1 MYLNMANKLKAY
13 FSTRELIQFVSELS
27 KFHRIQGSK
36 GLVEASNYVRDTV
49 TNAGFDVIIHEFSYS
64 SPPPY
69 LPDITGWWV
78 SDGAVELVKPFR
90 KILSS
95 FANASTA
102 VVAHSPPGEFEGKVL
117 YVSDESKVPD
127 SIDGVVLTR
136 DTSIDMYIKVAKAG
150 AQAVVYFRTEGD
162 PSGIPYLGLFPS
174 KRDLPNMRIPAVAI
188 SRSDAEEIIRYI
200 EEGEDV
206 VIKGFVKSGYTDE
219 PPPARVIEVKV
230 GEGSREVH
238 VVAHYC
244 HPAGTVNDNV
254 SGSAGLLEAILALGK
269 AIKDGIVKPSS
280 LGLSIS
286 AVWVPEYYGSFPFV
300 LKKLNE
306 GVEIAGAIN
315 LDMIG
320 EKQSLTNSTLQL
332 VRAPIKLVSDLEAL
346 TYYNLVSAIPSVQSF
361 SSPSKLPKVRFAI
374 VNYEVG
380 SDHDVYVAL
389 GKPALMINQ
398 WPDKYYHS
406 NLDRIDKF
414 SPELTASISLAA
426 VSTAVEYSILNRSD
440 HSYLKGLTEKYVMLV
455 SGLDLLNV
463 YHNAKLSKA
472 RESIYKKLRLSW
484 ESSTNSRKSAIVL
497 KRHGLVITRSVRA
510 YASVNTYLKFKSVL
524 RKHKWLRTALNL
536 LILNA
541 TLNQKVQL
549 NDAKLDLIGELG
561 CDVSDEAFDILIRVL
576 LEVGVIELT

>member
-1 MYLNMANKLKAY
+1 MNVVGKLRTY
-13 FSTRELIQFVSELS
+13 FSTMELIQFVSELS
-27 KFHRIQGSK
+27 RFHRIQGTRE
-36 GLVEASNYVRDTV
+36 LIEASNYIKDAASD
-49 TNAGFDVIIHEFSYS
+49 AGFDVVVHEFSYS
-64 SPPPY
+64 NTPPY

-78 SDGAVELVKPFR
+78 RDGAVELLKPFR
-90 KILSS
+90 KMLSS
-95 FANASTA
+95 FTNASTT

-117 YVSDESKVPD
+117 YISDEDKVPD
-127 SIDGVVLTR
+127 SIDGIVLTR

-150 AQAVVYFRTEGD
+150 AQAIVYFRTEGD

-174 KRDLPNMRIPAVAI
+174 RKDLPNMKIPAVAI
-188 SRSDAEEIIRYI
+188 SRSDAEEIIKYI

-254 SGSAGLLEAILALGK
+254 SGSAGLLEAILALAK
-269 AIKDGIVKPSS
+269 AVRDGVVKLSS
-280 LGLSIS
+280 LGLGIS

-300 LKKLNE
+300 LKKLDE

-346 TYYNLVSAIPSVQSF
+346 TYYNLVSAIPSVPSF
-361 SSPSKLPKVRFAI
+361 SSPSRLPKVRFAV

-414 SPELTASISLAA
+414 SPELASSISLAA
-426 VSTAVEYSILNRSD
+426 ISTAIEYSILNRSD
-440 HSYLKGLTEKYVMLV
+440 RSYLKGLTEKYVMFV

-463 YHNAKLSKA
+463 YRDIKLSRA
-472 RESIYKKLRLSW
+472 REDIYRRLHSGDGGD
-484 ESSTNSRKSAIVL
+484 TACLSRPTIVL

-510 YASVNTYLKFKSVL
+510 YASIDTYLKFKFML
-524 RKHKWLRTALNL
+524 RKYRWVRTALNL

-541 TLNQKVQL
+541 YLHREVSLKE
-549 NDAKLDLIGELG
+549 AKLDLIGELG
-561 CDVSDEAFDILIRVL
+561 CDISDNVLDTLVSAL
-576 LEVGVIELT
+576 LEIGVIELK